1 MNTTELKAPVKRPI
15 RRGWFRRLQWPRSPA
30 ISALYPSP
38 GVAGQPGRSVC
49 REAGALLRRP
59 IFQLALLGVAAVFLY
74 RAALLLQP
82 DDADGPAAKSS
93 ASPPVSEQDQQ
104 VRQQAFEVTSAVV
117 VEGIRRLDAASRRLD
132 SRIADLEVAQGVTR
146 LLSPEPGL
154 EIGVSRLDPGPSP
167 AEMSRRT
174 NRTVSGVSVRALDA
188 YTRETGFDPAEV
200 ESLMR
205 RN

>member
-1 MNTTELKAPVKRPI
+1 MEQIGMEEPAARSI
-15 RRGWFRRLQWPRSPA
+15 RRGWFRGLLRRRSLAVSAPYP
-30 ISALYPSP
+30 ISTF
-38 GVAGQPGRSVC
+38 AGRPGRSVC

-59 IFQLALLGVAAVFLY
+59 ILQVALLGVAAVLLY

-167 AEMSRRT
+167 SEMSRRT
-174 NRTVSGVSVRALDA
+174 NRTVSGVSVRALNA